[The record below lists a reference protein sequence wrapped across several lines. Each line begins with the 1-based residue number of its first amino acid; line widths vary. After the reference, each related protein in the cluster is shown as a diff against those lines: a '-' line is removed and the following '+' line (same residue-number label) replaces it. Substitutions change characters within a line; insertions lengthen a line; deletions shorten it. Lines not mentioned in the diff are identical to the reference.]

1 MKTKMEIAFRKSV
14 EQLKYLH
21 IELKKKTLERLKKLS
36 GDMILKITKMLPT
49 VRDIYIIMEI
59 FN

>member
-1 MKTKMEIAFRKSV
+1 MEIAFRKSV